1 MKTFKIIAQE
11 RYVEVVVNIFH
22 LDTAHSP
29 SEFFWVLTVKII
41 DTHLKS

>member
-22 LDTAHSP
+22 LDTATALLNS
-29 SEFFWVLTVKII
+29 SEF
-41 DTHLKS
+41 